1 MTVIAALRRTAV
13 SHGALSRLLVGALVV
28 TFATACAS
36 APPASPLPP
45 ADASLTVPGFSI
57 ARDTF
62 AFRNDIAAKNPDRDD
77 LYAHYCFVL
86 ARSARQFFQFAR
98 FDPAA
103 PRLDRAAY
111 VERVRRIVAYPPWRA
126 ALPPD
131 DRVVIPGYANLRE
144 FSREQESAVKEGVGG
159 RLWTWVHWTNWRVGL
174 PVGRA
179 HQTGVLDQIRR
190 ELAAGRLVQL
200 LVTNWPIPELNHTV
214 VAFASRPD
222 GATTEL
228 VIWDPNEPEGPGM
241 ITFEPSGGFWATRV
255 YETRPGAI
263 RVFRMYYSALL

>member
-1 MTVIAALRRTAV
+1 M
-13 SHGALSRLLVGALVV
+13 LSRLILAAMIG
-28 TFATACAS
+28 TFASACAS
-36 APPASPLPP
+36 APTRPLPP
-45 ADASLTVPGFSI
+45 ADATLTVPGF
-57 ARDTF
+57 AVERDTF
-62 AFRNDIAAKNPDRDD
+62 AFRNDIAAKHPDRDD

-86 ARSARQFFQFAR
+86 ARGARQFFQAAR

-103 PRLDRAAY
+103 PRLDHAGY
-111 VERVRRIVAYPPWRA
+111 VERVRRIAAYRPWHP

-144 FSREQESAVKEGVGG
+144 FSSAEEAAVKEGLDG
-159 RLWTWVHWTNWRVGL
+159 RLWTWLHWTNWRVSL

-179 HQTGVLDQIRR
+179 HQADVLEQIRH

-214 VAFASRPD
+214 VAFGSRANGP
-222 GATTEL
+222 ATEL
-228 VIWDPNEPEGPGM
+228 AIWDPNEPEGPGT
-241 ITFEPSGGFWATRV
+241 ITFDPARGFWATHV